1 MMQFAVDVTHVQFMF
16 VLHMLVYGSYSQQV
30 T

>member
-1 MMQFAVDVTHVQFMF
+1 MRLKHDAIRVQFMF
-16 VLHMLVYGSYSQQV
+16 VLHMLVYGSYSQQA